1 MTRFICLLVLL
12 VALNPLATVAQHRP
26 SKNVNLTE
34 LESKLVIPQW
44 ASPPSANGRY
54 GNSNNQ
60 FVIDATCDTILL
72 TRQSQIDSF
81 KILYPGC
88 TSVQILEINGQ
99 EASPAITQLDS
110 LDEIVSVSQKLK
122 ISHTS
127 ITSLADLSSLVSLG
141 DTLELQY
148 NFLQTSIGLN
158 NLTSLG
164 DIIINRLP
172 ALISMSGL
180 SNNIDTIGG
189 VFIDSTS
196 LTSLT
201 GLESVVHMNGYLD
214 LRLSPIV
221 SLSSLANLISINGY
235 LRLERLT
242 SLTSI
247 GLANL
252 EYVYGFLFSGL
263 DNLTSLAGLSDNLTT
278 TNMGTI
284 WMINTGLTS
293 LTGLDSIT
301 GCTNFYFWINPG
313 LTTLQGF
320 NNVAGNVPGG
330 ISLWANDAL
339 TDISALSNITSISDG
354 DLDFHGNNQLS
365 NPIGLGNIIT
375 IGRRLRVFENPV
387 ITSLGFLNTNLDI
400 QDNGND
406 GVEIRDNSQL
416 ALCSFAPLC
425 NYLNNGGTG
434 DFQNNAAG
442 CSSISEI
449 LASCNTCTVSTLKTW
464 TGSISTDW
472 DDAGNW
478 MPTGVPAS
486 CDTVYIPTGLSDYPV
501 VNSNIMV
508 HGLIMESGAA
518 LDLDNYSLINNG
530 IINIFDANIS
540 STNSSNSIIFRNA
553 SGFSIENAT
562 ISATN
567 ITIEGYSG
575 QLYFIENILNGN
587 VTISDSI
594 SRTGPNTLYG
604 NTFNG
609 NLTITTN
616 SPDSNAETFISPS
629 GWGADEVTGHVTF
642 NINTPVLFRVGDG
655 NTLRIGGDLNLNTN
669 VAPQFIELND
679 ITFIGGSESY
689 IRQLGATPITIQ
701 NLFPEKF
708 FSHAYIIPEQNI
720 FISNDVS
727 FSNGIIKTT
736 STKLI
741 IFKDDAVGSQTQ
753 DGSYVWGPVKKIGN
767 DSFQFPTG
775 DSLHQA
781 VFSMSAPTL
790 TTDAFTAQYFHN
802 NPASAGYDTSLHVSS
817 LTRIS
822 GSEYWMLNR
831 DNGSSNVR
839 VTLHYDSTRSN
850 IATSLYSLRASRWNG
865 SQWLNAGVSSFT
877 GNLHEAFITSF
888 DTLSAFGPVTFGYIL
903 PPIIPAISVGNMDSS
918 ICRGS
923 TLKVRY
929 TVDTLMFSNNTF
941 TAQLSDSTGS
951 FASPLNIGFKNG
963 NNSDSINAFIPA
975 NTPGSNGYRIRVIGT
990 SPPDTSINTKPLAV
1004 KTIPLVSFTIL
1015 GPGTG
1020 CISTGIHTYYASQ
1033 KEPGVT
1039 YNWSLSGGGSF
1050 TSNQDTAYVTWTTPG
1065 TRTISLSTSN
1075 QCGNGPSANRNI
1087 TVSYPAPSAA
1097 PVITKVGRW
1106 LYATA
1111 PDTSQHATGYR
1122 WYRNDTLI
1130 SGATALS
1137 YYASLAGTYSV
1148 KYFNL
1153 CGEGPTSNSFS
1164 FVANSIPQTIN
1175 FPAIPNKTYGDS
1187 AFAIVA
1193 TSTSGLPVSFA
1204 LINGPGTLSG
1214 TTYTITTTGT
1224 ASIRATQQGDDVYDT
1239 AAIVFQNIIINKAA
1253 QTISFP
1259 AITDQVQGS
1268 SPLVLNATASSGL
1281 PVSYSLLS
1289 GPAVLAGNQLTLTG
1303 LGTVSITA
1311 NQNGDTNYLAA
1322 TSVNRTFCVRVAELT
1337 TISGPQFVCPG
1348 QSATYRINKV
1358 NGLTYSW
1365 RLSDGTTYPSNADT
1379 VNITWGGAGS
1389 YTLIVSATGPCGA
1402 ATANDSLFVNVI
1414 TAVTP
1419 EAVSNMLPADGA
1431 TDQTLPLNL
1440 SWLPGSNALT
1450 YDLYIWDSATAQ
1462 PSTPYATNMTNV
1474 SYIIPQGALQ
1484 YHKTYKWRIVSKN
1497 ACLQTDGAI
1506 QHFRL
1511 KKLPDLIVSNVQ
1523 APATA
1528 FSGQTISLN
1537 WRVTNAGP
1545 GNTLTSQAWTDA
1557 VFLSFDTIPAFNIP
1571 PNTNP
1576 GGWNAL
1582 EFPVRPLLIG
1592 TRNNITALDS
1602 GQHYDNSINFT
1613 LPLNYSQPLYVYV
1626 ITNYPAGSSLQQMTV
1641 LNDTARAPQPVNVTL
1656 SPTPDLRVDTVFTPA
1671 SVFSGSTINVT
1682 YKVKNYGVLTPTGS
1696 LWTDKLYISQS
1707 PIFNINNA
1715 TLLKLPKANGTYY
1728 PNATDATFSTN
1739 TQLLADSSYTKSV
1752 QVVIP
1757 NFISGQWF
1765 IYVHTNSTASLYEGA
1780 LANNNI
1786 NNKQLQVFL
1795 TPTPQLTI
1803 NSLTV
1808 PVTTAGTTQPVGV
1821 NWNILNTGFNDNL
1834 EKNKGHYYIPSSGS
1848 CNLPGGAGTGIQLS
1862 DSIGFGSSYWIDRVY
1877 LSTDPTGITG
1887 NAILVG
1893 EKIHTE
1899 LNSGINP
1906 DMAPTIK
1913 CVITGTDPS
1922 TENINTSNV
1931 IRPGTS
1937 HPAVLNFVIPADLPP
1952 DNYYVYVRANA
1963 IQTVFEYP
1971 GTPQIRRSTLP
1982 ITIQRPDAT
1991 VSVNIPSTANA
2002 GQSLTIN
2009 YNVLNNGPGSVF
2021 NTVRK
2026 DKIYISNSAVFDG
2039 TAQLISTQT
2048 FTENLPAGTP
2058 VPHSINYTIPPSA
2071 SGNKYFYVHTNFD
2084 STFRETSYSNNI
2096 SAPAV
2101 TNVLNPTPADLVVTT
2116 VPIADSIFTIYNSKI
2131 KYTVT
2136 NNGPGSTYG
2145 NWSDSIFISCS
2156 ATYNPATSYFVAKRE
2171 HNEIVTSGGNY
2182 TDSFNVSMPF
2192 SWQIN
2197 ACFPQT
2203 ANSTAYFFVKT
2214 NANGNV
2220 YEATNSNNNVTG
2232 SGAKVLVNPLVDH
2245 IVTSAS
2251 GPDTVTVAR
2260 PFNTSWTVKNSGYN
2274 PGIYYYQ
2281 FFQDAFYFSPDS
2293 IENNNDVLASQ
2304 FPIYTRLE
2312 RNQSYTE
2319 TQNAIPPNI
2328 PTGDYYVY
2336 VKTNHTNLI
2345 LAEKV
2350 INNNS
2355 NFIRGGN
2362 GAAKKIHVIQ
2372 PLLPE
2377 LTDTIISAPTT
2388 APAGQP
2394 ITVVHKITN
2403 TGAGPT
2409 YPGSWSNK
2417 LWLSG
2422 DFIPGNS
2429 GDVQLSAKNISAI
2442 LQPGQSMNDTM
2453 SFTLNINTVPGN
2465 YILIAQADAFNAVY
2479 ETNDTNNLAFSYV
2492 TVYTQQPVDLVVEN
2506 VIRPDTVMLGYSID
2520 TAKWI
2525 IANLSANTATG
2536 VSSDGIYLSSNTILD
2551 STAVL
2556 IGIKNKTINMSPLD
2570 RDTISM
2576 QPIVTSVIEGNYN
2589 VLVKTDLL
2597 NNINETDKNN
2607 NTGISA
2613 GSIYVKAK
2621 ELKLNITESNTMH
2634 TTARYYKLVI
2644 PDSLSGSTIL
2654 VTLKSNDSLTMKNE
2668 MYIGLGYVPS
2678 PSRFD
2683 YRFGTANY
2691 GNQQI
2696 VMTTVTDS
2704 VYYIAVRCTSPNPLV
2719 QNITLQ
2725 AVKLPFAILN
2735 VQSNSGGNIG
2745 NVTVKLSG
2753 SLFTNNMVARLNNG
2767 GTVIYSSI
2775 VYFVNSTT
2783 VFATFNLLGKP
2794 LGLYDVSL
2802 IKPDSAVATLPGG
2815 FTITTGNNGGI
2826 LTGGGNNTGQTG
2838 SGNQPGCD
2846 PGTPGGLNSLL
2857 VTEVIVPEKVFVGW
2871 PFVIQINYANP
2882 ANFDVPA
2889 QTRTLY
2895 NDKEVLMALTQA
2907 GLSNGTTSL
2916 YLELTEPGGPPGIIR
2931 AGATGTITV
2940 YGKTPPDMPGHTL
2953 INFTVK

>member
-1 MTRFICLLVLL
+1 MTRFIYLFLLL
-12 VALNPLATVAQHRP
+12 VAVNPLTVIAQRNP
-26 SKNVNLTE
+26 AQKVNISA
-34 LESKLVIPQW
+34 LENKIVIPQW
-44 ASPPSANGRY
+44 ASSTANNF
-54 GNSNNQ
+54 GNTPVQ
-60 FVIDATCDTILL
+60 HRIEATCDTILL

-88 TSVQILEINGQ
+88 TSVQLLEVNGQ
-99 EASPAITQLDS
+99 GASPAITQLDS
-110 LDEIVSVSQKLK
+110 LNEIVSISQNLK

-127 ITSLADLSSLVSLG
+127 ITSLAALSALVSLG

-158 NLTSLG
+158 NLISLG
-164 DIIINRLP
+164 DVIINKLP
-172 ALISMSGL
+172 ALNSIAGL
-180 SNNIDTIGG
+180 SNTIDTIGG
-189 VFIDSTS
+189 VLIDSTS
-196 LTSLT
+196 LTSLN
-201 GLESVVHMNGYLD
+201 GLGTVVHMNGYLD
-214 LRLSPIV
+214 LRHSPIV
-221 SLSSLANLISINGY
+221 SLSSLTNLRFINGY
-235 LRLERLT
+235 LRFEFLP

-247 GLANL
+247 GLTDL
-252 EYVYGFLFSGL
+252 ESVYGFLFSGL
-263 DNLTSLAGLSDNLTT
+263 DNLTSLTGLSDNLTT
-278 TNMGTI
+278 TNLGTI

-293 LTGLDSIT
+293 LAGLNNVT
-301 GCTNFYFWINPG
+301 GCSNFYFWLNPN
-313 LTTLQGF
+313 LTTLNGF
-320 NNVAGNVPGG
+320 NQVSGDVPGG

-339 TDISALSNITSISDG
+339 TDISALSNITSISNG

-365 NPIGLGNIIT
+365 NLAGLGNIVT
-375 IGRRLRVFENPV
+375 IGRRLRIYENPI
-387 ITSLGFLNTNLDI
+387 ITSLAFLNNSLDI
-400 QDNGND
+400 QDNNTEGIQIEN
-406 GVEIRDNSQL
+406 NPQL
-416 ALCSFAPLC
+416 SVCSFDPVC
-425 NYLNNGGTG
+425 NYLNNGGFG
-434 DFQNNAAG
+434 VVQNNAPGCTSIAEIQAG
-442 CSSISEI
+442 CGPG
-449 LASCNTCTVSTLKTW
+449 CTSGVLKTW
-464 TGSISTDW
+464 TGTNGTDW
-472 DDAGNW
+472 NDPDNW
-478 MPTGVPAS
+478 SPIGVPGN
-486 CDTVYIPTGLSDYPV
+486 CDKVYIPSGVPDNPEANGSLSTG
-501 VNSNIMV
+501 
-508 HGLIMESGAA
+508 GLIMESGS
-518 LDLDNYSLINNG
+518 SLEMNGYNLVCKDTVYIDDGDIYNANSIQFNKINDPY
-530 IINIFDANIS
+530 IFDASIQANSTITIDKYFGSLYFAYNTFSGNVVLIDSIDRSGLAEIS
-540 STNSSNSIIFRNA
+540 SNQFNNDLTIFGTSQVPGA
-553 SGFSIENAT
+553 
-562 ISATN
+562 
-567 ITIEGYSG
+567 
-575 QLYFIENILNGN
+575 
-587 VTISDSI
+587 
-594 SRTGPNTLYG
+594 
-604 NTFNG
+604 NTFVSSSG
-609 NLTITTN
+609 DDYISGSFGVAYTSIANL
-616 SPDSNAETFISPS
+616 SA
-629 GWGADEVTGHVTF
+629 GTG
-642 NINTPVLFRVGDG
+642 G
-655 NTLRIGGDLNLNTN
+655 TLHIGGDLNLNTN
-669 VAPQFIELND
+669 VNPSLINLNSVN
-679 ITFIGGSESY
+679 FNGGSNSH
-689 IRQLGATPITIQ
+689 IRQFGTVPVSFN
-701 NLFPEKF
+701 NLYTDKF
-708 FSHAYIIPEQNI
+708 SKAQLIIPEHDI
-720 FISNDVS
+720 FLRGTACLS
-727 FSNGIIKTT
+727 GGLIKTSPT
-736 STKLI
+736 ALLI
-741 IFKDDAVGSQTQ
+741 AEDNASINCHS
-753 DGSYVWGPVKKIGN
+753 SESWVWGPLKKIG
-767 DSFQFPTG
+767 DDQFTFAVG
-775 DSLHQA
+775 DSLKKA
-781 VFSMSAPTL
+781 LLTLATAPAQVN
-790 TTDAFTAQYFHN
+790 DAFTAQYFQV
-802 NPASAGYDTSLHVSS
+802 NPSAAGYDTSLHAAS
-817 LTRIS
+817 LTAVS
-822 GSEYWMLNR
+822 GKEYWILNR
-831 DNGSSNVR
+831 DNGTSNVK
-839 VTLHYDSTRSN
+839 VNLQYDSTRSQQ
-850 IATSLYSLRASRWNG
+850 ISSIYSLRTSSWNG
-865 SQWLNAGVSSFT
+865 SQWINNGAFTVS
-877 GNLHEAFITSF
+877 GNLHEAYVVSQ
-888 DTLSAFGPVTFGYIL
+888 DTLSSFGPITLGYVI
-903 PPIIPAISVGNMDSS
+903 PPRIPVITITSMDSVV
-918 ICRGS
+918 CRGS
-923 TLKVRY
+923 SFKVHY
-929 TVDTLMFSNNTF
+929 TVDTLMFPANTF
-941 TAQLSDSTGS
+941 TAQLSDSAGS
-951 FASPLNIGFKNG
+951 FNNSLNIGYLISTT
-963 NNSDSINAFIPA
+963 NSDSIVAFIPA
-975 NTPGSNGYRIRVIGT
+975 NTVLSSAYRVRVTGT
-990 SPPDTSINTKPLAV
+990 APPDTSINTKPLHI
-1004 KTIPLVSFTIL
+1004 KTIPSVNFTIE
-1015 GPGTG
+1015 GPATG
-1020 CISTGIHTYYASQ
+1020 CINTGIHKYYPSQ
-1033 KEPGVT
+1033 REAGVN
-1039 YNWSLSGGGSF
+1039 YNWSLSGGGTF
-1050 TSNQDTAYVTWTTPG
+1050 TTNEDTAYVTWTTPG
-1065 TRTISLSTSN
+1065 VRTITLSTSN

-1097 PVITKVGRW
+1097 AIVTKVGRW

-1111 PDTSQHATGYR
+1111 PDTGQHATGHQ

-1130 SGATALS
+1130 SGATASS
-1137 YYASLAGTYSV
+1137 YYASLAGTYNV
-1148 KYFNL
+1148 RYYNL
-1153 CGEGPTSNSFS
+1153 CGEGPASNSFS
-1164 FVANSIPQTIN
+1164 FAANSIPQTIN

-1193 TSTSGLPVSFA
+1193 TSISGLPVSLA

-1214 TTYTITTTGT
+1214 NTYTITTTGT
-1224 ASIRATQQGDDVYDT
+1224 ATIRATQQGDDVYDT
-1239 AAIVFQNIIINKAA
+1239 AAIVIQNIIIDKAA

-1259 AITDQVQGS
+1259 VITDQVLGS
-1268 SPLVLNATASSGL
+1268 APLVLNATASSGL
-1281 PVSYSLLS
+1281 PVGFSLLS
-1289 GPAVLAGNQLTLTG
+1289 GPAALAGNQLTFTG

-1322 TSVNRTFCVRVAELT
+1322 TSVNRTFCVRVAELA
-1337 TISGPQFVCPG
+1337 TIAGPQFVCPG

-1365 RLSDGTTYPSNADT
+1365 RLSDGTTYPSIADT

-1402 ATANDSLFVNVI
+1402 STANDSLLINVV

-1419 EAVSNMLPADGA
+1419 GAVANMLPADGA

-1450 YDLYIWDSATAQ
+1450 YDLYIWDSATTQ
-1462 PSTPYATNMTNV
+1462 PTTPYAANMTNV
-1474 SYIIPQGALQ
+1474 SYIIPQGALL
-1484 YHKTYKWRIVSKN
+1484 YHKTYKWKVVSKN
-1497 ACLQTDGAI
+1497 ACLQTDGPI

-1523 APATA
+1523 APAAA
-1528 FSGQTISLN
+1528 FSGQTITIN
-1537 WRVTNAGP
+1537 WRVTNNGP
-1545 GNTLTSQAWTDA
+1545 GNTATNQGWTDA
-1557 VFLSFDTIPAFNIP
+1557 VFLSFDTIPNFNIT
-1571 PNTNP
+1571 PNTSP
-1576 GGWNAL
+1576 AAWNQL
-1582 EFPVRPLLIG
+1582 EFPVRPLLIA
-1592 TRNNITALDS
+1592 TRNNVSSLDS
-1602 GQHYDNSINFT
+1602 GQHYDNSVNFT
-1613 LPLNYSQPLYVYV
+1613 LPINYSQPLYAYV
-1626 ITNYPAGSSLQQMTV
+1626 ITNFPANSSLVQMTV
-1641 LNDTARAPQPVNVTL
+1641 ANDTARAANAINVTL

-1696 LWTDKLYISQS
+1696 QWTDKIYISQS

-1715 TLLKLPKANGTYY
+1715 ILLKLPRANGTYY
-1728 PNATDATFSTN
+1728 PNASDVAILNN

-1803 NSLTV
+1803 NSLAV

-1834 EKNKGHYYIPSSGS
+1834 EKNKGHYYIASGS
-1848 CNLPGGAGTGIQLS
+1848 CSLPGTAGTGIRLS

-1877 LSTDPTGITG
+1877 LSTDPSGING
-1887 NAILVG
+1887 NAVLVG
-1893 EKIHTE
+1893 EKVHGI
-1899 LNSGINP
+1899 LNSGIGA
-1906 DMAPTIK
+1906 DFAPSIK
-1913 CVITGTDPS
+1913 CVTTGTDPS

-1931 IRPGTS
+1931 VRPGTN
-1937 HPAVLNFVIPADLPP
+1937 HPVVLNFVIPADLQPG
-1952 DNYYVYVRANA
+1952 NYYVYVRANA
-1963 IQTVFEYP
+1963 LQTVFEYP

-1991 VSVNIPSTANA
+1991 VSVTIPSTANA

-2021 NTVRK
+2021 NAIRK

-2039 TAQLISTQT
+2039 SAQLISTQT

-2058 VPHSINYTIPPSA
+2058 VPHSISYTIPPSA
-2071 SGNKYFYVHTNFD
+2071 SGNRYFYVHTNFD

-2145 NWSDSIFISCS
+2145 NWSDSIFISCN

-2171 HNEIVTSGGNY
+2171 HNEIVTSGGSY
-2182 TDSFNVSMPF
+2182 TDSFNVSMSL
-2192 SWQIN
+2192 SWHIN
-2197 ACFPQT
+2197 PCFPQT
-2203 ANSTAYFFVKT
+2203 AYSTAYFFVKT

-2220 YEATNSNNNVTG
+2220 HEAANSNNNVTG

-2245 IVTSAS
+2245 IVTTGSC
-2251 GPDTVTVAR
+2251 PDTVTVAR
-2260 PFNTSWTVKNSGYN
+2260 PYNTSWTVKNTGYN
-2274 PGIYYYQ
+2274 TGPSYYQ
-2281 FFQDAFYFSPDS
+2281 FWYDAVFFSPDS

-2304 FPIYTRLE
+2304 FFVSTKLE

-2328 PTGDYYVY
+2328 PAGDYYVY
-2336 VKTNHTNLI
+2336 VKTNWLNYI
-2345 LAEKV
+2345 LGEKV
-2350 INNNS
+2350 ITNNS
-2355 NFIRGGN
+2355 NFIRN
-2362 GAAKKIHVIQ
+2362 ASGAAKKIHVVQ
-2372 PLLPE
+2372 PPLPE
-2377 LTDTIISAPTT
+2377 LTDTIITAPLT

-2394 ITVVHKITN
+2394 MTVVHKITN

-2429 GDVQLSAKNISAI
+2429 GDVQLSAKNIATV

-2465 YILIAQADAFNAVY
+2465 YILIAQADAFNTVY
-2479 ETNDTNNLAFSYV
+2479 EVNDTNNLAFSYV
-2492 TVYTQQPVDLVVEN
+2492 TVYTQQPVDLIVEN
-2506 VIRPDTVMLGYSID
+2506 VMKPDTVMLGYSID
-2520 TAKWI
+2520 TAKWV

-2536 VSSDGIYLSSNTILD
+2536 ISSDGIYLSDNTILD

-2556 IGIKNKTINMSPLD
+2556 IGIKNKTINMPPLD

-2589 VLVKTDLL
+2589 VLIKTDLL

-2621 ELKLNITESNTMH
+2621 ELKLNITENNTLH
-2634 TTARYYKLVI
+2634 TLTRYYKLVI
-2644 PDSLSGSTIL
+2644 PDSLNGSTIL
-2654 VTLKSNDSLTMKNE
+2654 VTLKTNDSLTMRNE

-2678 PSRFD
+2678 PSHFD

-2704 VYYIAVRCTSPNPLV
+2704 VYYIAVRCISPNPLV
-2719 QNITLQ
+2719 QNITLN

-2775 VYFVNSTT
+2775 VYFINSTT

-2838 SGNQPGCD
+2838 SGTQPGCD

-2940 YGKTPPDMPGHTL
+2940 YGKTPPDMPGHTY
-2953 INFTVK
+2953 INFTIK

>member
-1 MTRFICLLVLL
+1 MTRFIYLFLLLAAANPFTAIAQRNPAQKVNTS
-12 VALNPLATVAQHRP
+12 ALEN
-26 SKNVNLTE
+26 KI
-34 LESKLVIPQW
+34 VIPQW
-44 ASPPSANGRY
+44 ATSSTTTNGIPSGQY
-54 GNSNNQ
+54 Y
-60 FVIDATCDTILL
+60 IEATCDTIQL

-88 TSVQILEINGQ
+88 TSVQLLEVNGQ
-99 EASPAITQLDS
+99 GASPAITQLDS
-110 LDEIVSVSQKLK
+110 LNGIQSISQKLK

-127 ITSLADLSSLVSLG
+127 ITSLSALSALVSLG

-158 NLTSLG
+158 NLNSLG
-164 DIIINRLP
+164 DVIINKLP
-172 ALISMSGL
+172 ALNSIAGL
-180 SNNIDTIGG
+180 SSNIDSIGG

-196 LTSLT
+196 LTSLN
-201 GLESVVHMNGYLD
+201 GLGTVVHMDGYLD
-214 LRLSPIV
+214 IRYSPIV
-221 SLSSLANLISINGY
+221 NLGSLTNLSSINGY
-235 LRLERLT
+235 LRLENLP

-247 GLANL
+247 GLSNL
-252 EYVYGFLFSGL
+252 EYVFGFLFSGL
-263 DNLTSLAGLSDNLTT
+263 NNLTSLSGLSNNLTT
-278 TNMGTI
+278 TNLGTI
-284 WMINTGLTS
+284 WMINTGLTNLS
-293 LTGLDSIT
+293 GLDSVT

-313 LTTLQGF
+313 LTSLQGF
-320 NNVAGNVPGG
+320 QHVTGNVPSG

-339 TDISALSNITSISDG
+339 TDITALSNITSISNG
-354 DLDFHGNNQLS
+354 ELDFHGNNLLS
-365 NPIGLGNIIT
+365 NLTGLGNIT
-375 IGRRLRVFENPV
+375 VIGERLRIFENPV
-387 ITSLGFLNTNLDI
+387 ITSLNFLNPALDI
-400 QDNGND
+400 QDNNSD

-416 ALCSFAPLC
+416 SLCSFAPLC

-434 DFQNNAAG
+434 DIHDNAPG
-442 CSSISEI
+442 CNSIAEI
-449 LASCNTCTVSTLKTW
+449 LASCSACTGGILKTW
-464 TGSISTDW
+464 TGAVGTDW
-472 DDAGNW
+472 DIAGNW
-478 MPTGVPAS
+478 NPAGSPGS
-486 CDTVYIPTGLSDYPV
+486 CDTARIPTGLFNYPI
-501 VNSNIMV
+501 VNSNIIIG
-508 HGLIMESGAA
+508 GLIMEFGAS
-518 LDLDNYSLINNG
+518 LDLGNYSLLNNG
-530 IINIFDANIS
+530 TLNIFDATIN
-540 STNSSNSIIFRNA
+540 STNNSNSIIFRNA
-553 SGFSIENAT
+553 TNPYIENAT
-562 ISATN
+562 LSAVN
-567 ITIEGYSG
+567 ITIGGFKG
-575 QLYFIENILNGN
+575 QLDLFENTLNGN
-587 VTISDSI
+587 VAISDSI
-594 SRTGPNTLYG
+594 SRVGPNTIYG

-609 NLTITTN
+609 NLIITTN
-616 SPDSNAETFISPS
+616 SPEANAETIISSS
-629 GWGADEVTGHVTF
+629 GPDEVSGDVTF
-642 NINTPVLFRVGDG
+642 NINAPVLFRVGDG
-655 NTLRIGGDLNLNTN
+655 NSIRIGKDFILNTN
-669 VAPQFIELND
+669 VDPSFIELNE
-679 ITFIGGSESY
+679 ITFIGGLESH
-689 IRQLGATPITIQ
+689 IRQLGATPVTIQ
-701 NLFPEKF
+701 NLYPEKF
-708 FSHAYIIPEQNI
+708 SHQSYIIPEQNI
-720 FISNDVS
+720 YIGNNVQFFGGV
-727 FSNGIIKTT
+727 IKTT
-736 STKLI
+736 PTKLI
-741 IFKDDAVGSQTQ
+741 IFKDNTSINQT
-753 DGSYVWGPVKKIGN
+753 SSESWVWGPLKKIGN
-767 DSFQFPTG
+767 EQFSFPVG
-775 DSLHQA
+775 DSVRQA
-781 VFSMSAPTL
+781 KL
-790 TTDAFTAQYFHN
+790 TILSPPLVTDAYTAQYFHS
-802 NPASAGYDTSLHVSS
+802 NPTNAGYDTTQHVSS

-822 GSEYWMLNR
+822 GAEYWALNR
-831 DNGSSNVR
+831 DAGSSNVF
-839 VTLHYDSTRSN
+839 VSLTYDSTRSN
-850 IATSLYSLRASRWNG
+850 QTGSIYSLRVSQWSG
-865 SQWLNAGVSSFT
+865 SQWQNKGSIFLS
-877 GNLHEAFITSF
+877 GNLAFATLTSAGPITDYSQPL
-888 DTLSAFGPVTFGYIL
+888 TLGYIE
-903 PPIIPAISVGNMDSS
+903 PPIIPVITLGNMDSM
-918 ICRGS
+918 ICRGNS
-923 TLKVRY
+923 FKVRF
-929 TVDTLMFSNNTF
+929 TVDTLMFAGNNF
-941 TAQLSDSTGS
+941 IAQLSDSTGS
-951 FASPLNIGFKNG
+951 FSSPTNIGTLVG
-963 NNSDSINAFIPA
+963 VTHSDSITAFIPA
-975 NTPGSNGYRIRVIGT
+975 NTPASNGYRVRVIGT
-990 SPPDTSINTKPLAV
+990 SPPDTSINIKPLMV
-1004 KTIPLVSFTIL
+1004 KSIPLVSFTIV
-1015 GPGTG
+1015 GPSTG
-1020 CISTGIHTYYASQ
+1020 CISTGIHTYYSSQ
-1033 KEPGVT
+1033 KEAGVT
-1039 YNWSLSGGGSF
+1039 YNWLLSGGGTF
-1050 TSNQDTAYVTWTTPG
+1050 TTNQDTAFVTWTTPG
-1065 TRTISLSTSN
+1065 TRTITLSTSN
-1075 QCGNGPSANRNI
+1075 QCGNGPSSNRNI
-1087 TVSYPAPSAA
+1087 IVSYPAPSAA
-1097 PVITKVGRW
+1097 SVITKVGRW

-1111 PDTSQHATGYR
+1111 PDTGQHALGFL
-1122 WYRNDTLI
+1122 WFRNDTLI
-1130 SGATALS
+1130 NGAVAAS
-1137 YYASLAGTYSV
+1137 YYASLGGTYYV
-1148 KYFNL
+1148 KYYNL
-1153 CGEGPTSNSFS
+1153 CGNGPASNSFV
-1164 FVANSIPQTIN
+1164 FAANSIPQTIN
-1175 FPAIPNKTYGDS
+1175 FPAIPNKIYGDS
-1187 AFAIVA
+1187 SFALIA
-1193 TSTSGLPVSFA
+1193 TTTSGLPVSFS
-1204 LINGPGTLSG
+1204 LISGPGTLAGNIYS
-1214 TTYTITTTGT
+1214 ITTTGT

-1239 AAIVFQNIIINKAA
+1239 AAIIFQNIVINKAA
-1253 QTISFP
+1253 QIVSFP
-1259 AITDQVQGS
+1259 VIADQVLGS
-1268 SPLVLNATASSGL
+1268 APLVLNATASSGL

-1289 GPAVLAGNQLTLTG
+1289 GPATLAGNQLTFTG
-1303 LGTVSITA
+1303 LGTVSVTA

-1337 TISGPQFVCPG
+1337 AISGPQFVCPG

-1365 RLSDGTTYPSNADT
+1365 RLSDGTTYPSTADT
-1379 VNITWGGAGS
+1379 VNITWGGAGA

-1402 ATANDSLFVNVI
+1402 ATANDSLLVNVI

-1419 EAVSNMLPADGA
+1419 GAVANMLPADGA

-1450 YDLYIWDSATAQ
+1450 YDLYIWDSAAAQ
-1462 PSTPYATNMTNV
+1462 PSTPYAANIANV
-1474 SYIIPQGALQ
+1474 SYILPQGALQ
-1484 YHKTYKWRIVSKN
+1484 YHKAYKWRIVSKN
-1497 ACLQTDGAI
+1497 ACLETTGPVQY
-1506 QHFRL
+1506 FRL
-1511 KKLPDLIVSNVQ
+1511 KKLPDLVVSHVQ
-1523 APATA
+1523 APAAA
-1528 FSGQTISLN
+1528 FSGQTITLN

-1545 GNTLTSQAWTDA
+1545 GNTITNQAWTDA

-1592 TRNNITALDS
+1592 TRSNIAALDS

-1626 ITNYPAGSSLQQMTV
+1626 IANYPANSSVQQMTV
-1641 LNDTARAPQPVNVTL
+1641 LNDTAKAPQPVNVTL

-1671 SVFSGSTINVT
+1671 AVFSGSTINVT
-1682 YKVKNYGVLTPTGS
+1682 YKVKNYGVFTPTGS
-1696 LWTDKLYISQS
+1696 TWSDKLYISQS

-1715 TLLKLPKANGTYY
+1715 ILLKLPKANGAYY
-1728 PNATDATFSTN
+1728 PDALDATFSTN

-1786 NNKQLQVFL
+1786 NNKLLQVFL

-1834 EKNKGHYYIPSSGS
+1834 EKNKGHYYIPSATCS
-1848 CNLPGGAGTGIQLS
+1848 LPWGAGTGIQLS

-1877 LSTDPTGITG
+1877 LSTDPTGING

-1893 EKIHTE
+1893 EKVHGQ
-1899 LNSGINP
+1899 LNSGVSA
-1906 DMAPTIK
+1906 DFAPATK

-1931 IRPGTS
+1931 VRPGTN
-1937 HPAVLNFVIPADLPP
+1937 HPAVLNFVISADLQPG
-1952 DNYYVYVRANA
+1952 NYYVYVRANA

-2021 NTVRK
+2021 NAVRK

-2039 TAQLISTQT
+2039 SAQLISTQT
-2048 FTENLPAGTP
+2048 FTENLPAGTD
-2058 VPHSINYTIPPSA
+2058 VPHSISYIIPPSA
-2071 SGNKYFYVHTNFD
+2071 SGNRYFYVHTNFD
-2084 STFRETSYSNNI
+2084 STFREINYSNNI
-2096 SAPAV
+2096 SAAAV
-2101 TNVLNPTPADLVVTT
+2101 TNVLNPTPADLVVTA
-2116 VPIADSIFTIYNSKI
+2116 VPLADSLFTIYNSKI

-2145 NWSDSIFISCS
+2145 NWTDSIFISCS

-2171 HNEIVTSGGNY
+2171 HTEIVSSSASY
-2182 TDSFNVSMPF
+2182 TDSFNVSMSP

-2203 ANSTAYFFVKT
+2203 AYSTAYFYVKT

-2245 IVTSAS
+2245 IVTAAS
-2251 GPDTVTVAR
+2251 GSDTATVAR
-2260 PFNTSWTVKNSGYN
+2260 PYTVSWTVKNTGYN
-2274 PGIYYYQ
+2274 PGLTYYHSWY
-2281 FFQDAFYFSPDS
+2281 DAVYFSPDS
-2293 IENNNDVLASQ
+2293 IVNGNDVLANQ
-2304 FPIYTRLE
+2304 YGMNTRLE

-2319 TQNAIPPNI
+2319 IQTGIPPNI

-2336 VKTNHTNLI
+2336 AKTNTTNSI
-2345 LAEKV
+2345 PAEMV

-2355 NFIRGGN
+2355 NFIRN
-2362 GAAKKIHVIQ
+2362 VSGAAKKIHVIQ

-2377 LTDTIISAPTT
+2377 LTDTIITAPTT

-2394 ITVVHKITN
+2394 MTVVHKITN

-2429 GDVQLSAKNISAI
+2429 GDVQLSAKNISTI
-2442 LQPGQSMNDTM
+2442 LQAGQSMNDTM

-2479 ETNDTNNLAFSYV
+2479 EVNDTNNLAFSYI
-2492 TVYTQQPVDLVVEN
+2492 TVYTQQPVDLIVEN
-2506 VIRPDTVMLGYSID
+2506 VMKPDTVILGYSID
-2520 TAKWI
+2520 TAKWVV
-2525 IANLSANTATG
+2525 ANLSANTATG
-2536 VSSDGIYLSSNTILD
+2536 VSSDGIYLSNNTILD

-2556 IGIKNKTINMSPLD
+2556 IGIKNKTINMPPLD

-2597 NNINETDKNN
+2597 NNINETEKNN
-2607 NTGISA
+2607 NTGTSA
-2613 GSIYVKAK
+2613 GNIYVKAK
-2621 ELKLNITESNTMH
+2621 ELKLNITENNTMH

-2753 SLFTNNMVARLNNG
+2753 SLFTNNMVAKLTNG
-2767 GTVIYSSI
+2767 GTTIYSSI
-2775 VYFVNSTT
+2775 VYYVNSTT
-2783 VFATFNLLGKP
+2783 VFATFNLLSKP
-2794 LGLYDVSL
+2794 LGLYNVSL
-2802 IKPDSAVATLPGG
+2802 IKPDSAVAILPGS

-2871 PFVIQINYANP
+2871 PFVIQINYTNP

-2940 YGKTPPDMPGHTL
+2940 YGKTPSDMPGHTY

>member
-1 MTRFICLLVLL
+1 MTRFIYLFLLL
-12 VALNPLATVAQHRP
+12 VAVNPLTVIAQRNP
-26 SKNVNLTE
+26 AQKVNISA
-34 LESKLVIPQW
+34 LENKIVIPQW
-44 ASPPSANGRY
+44 ASSSANSF
-54 GNSNNQ
+54 GNPSGQ
-60 FVIDATCDTILL
+60 YLIEATCDTILL

-88 TSVQILEINGQ
+88 TSVQLLEVNGQ
-99 EASPAITQLDS
+99 GASPAITQLDS
-110 LDEIVSVSQKLK
+110 LNEIISVSQKLK

-127 ITSLADLSSLVSLG
+127 ITSLAALSALVSLG

-148 NFLQTSIGLN
+148 NFQQTSIGLN
-158 NLTSLG
+158 NLISLG
-164 DIIINRLP
+164 DLIINKLP
-172 ALISMSGL
+172 ALNSIAGL
-180 SNNIDTIGG
+180 SNTIDTIGG
-189 VFIDSTS
+189 VLIDSTS
-196 LTSLT
+196 LTNLN
-201 GLESVVHMNGYLD
+201 GLGSVVHMNGYLD
-214 LRLSPIV
+214 LRHSPIV
-221 SLSSLANLISINGY
+221 SLSSLTNLRSINGY
-235 LRLERLT
+235 LRFEFLP

-247 GLANL
+247 GLTNL
-252 EYVYGFLFSGL
+252 ESVYGFLFSGL
-263 DNLTSLAGLSDNLTT
+263 DNLTSLSGLSDNLTT
-278 TNMGTI
+278 TNLGTI

-293 LTGLDSIT
+293 LTGLDSVT
-301 GCTNFYFWINPG
+301 SCTNFYFWINPG

-320 NNVAGNVPGG
+320 HNVAGNVPGG

-339 TDISALSNITSISDG
+339 TDISALSSITSISDG

-365 NPIGLGNIIT
+365 NPTGLGNIIT

-387 ITSLGFLNTNLDI
+387 ITSLGFLNSNLDI

-406 GVEIRDNSQL
+406 GVEIRDNPQL
-416 ALCSFAPLC
+416 SLCSFEPLC
-425 NYLNNGGTG
+425 NYLNNGGFGTI
-434 DFQNNAAG
+434 QNNAPGCNSITEIQAA
-442 CSSISEI
+442 CSSG
-449 LASCNTCTVSTLKTW
+449 CTTGILKTW
-464 TGSISTDW
+464 TGTNGTDW
-472 DDAGNW
+472 NDPDNW
-478 MPTGVPAS
+478 SPLGVPGN
-486 CDTVYIPTGLSDYPV
+486 CDKVYIPNGVLDNPVANTNLS
-501 VNSNIMV
+501 IG
-508 HGLIMESGAA
+508 GLIIESGSS
-518 LDLDNYSLINNG
+518 LDMTGFNLVCKDTLYIDDGDIFNANSIQFNKINDPY
-530 IINIFDANIS
+530 IFDA
-540 STNSSNSIIFRNA
+540 SIQANT
-553 SGFSIENAT
+553 T
-562 ISATN
+562 IILDKYFGS
-567 ITIEGYSG
+567 
-575 QLYFIENILNGN
+575 LYFA
-587 VTISDSI
+587 
-594 SRTGPNTLYG
+594 Y

-609 NLTITTN
+609 NVILIDSIGRAGLAEISSNQFNNDLTIFGASQVPGAHTIL
-616 SPDSNAETFISPS
+616 SGSGDDYIS
-629 GWGADEVTGHVTF
+629 GAFGIAYTSVATLHVGTG
-642 NINTPVLFRVGDG
+642 G
-655 NTLRIGGDLNLNTN
+655 TLHIGGDLNLNTDVNPSLINLNTINFNGGNNSHIRQFGTVPVSFYNLYTDKFSKSQLIIPQQPIYLRN
-669 VAPQFIELND
+669 VACLS
-679 ITFIGGSESY
+679 GGLIKTSPATLLIAEDNASINCHSSESW
-689 IRQLGATPITIQ
+689 
-701 NLFPEKF
+701 
-708 FSHAYIIPEQNI
+708 
-720 FISNDVS
+720 
-727 FSNGIIKTT
+727 
-736 STKLI
+736 
-741 IFKDDAVGSQTQ
+741 
-753 DGSYVWGPVKKIGN
+753 VWGPIKKIGN
-767 DSFQFPTG
+767 DQFTFVVG
-775 DSLHQA
+775 DSLKKA
-781 VFSMSAPTL
+781 LLTMATAPAQV
-790 TTDAFTAQYFHN
+790 TDAFTAQYFRT
-802 NPASAGYDTSLHVSS
+802 NPSTAGYDTSLHVSS
-817 LTRIS
+817 LTTVS
-822 GSEYWMLNR
+822 GKEYWMFTR
-831 DNGSSNVR
+831 DNGNSNVR
-839 VTLHYDSTRSN
+839 INLQYDSTRSQQ
-850 IATSLYSLRASRWNG
+850 ISSIYSLRASQWNG
-865 SQWLNAGVSSFT
+865 SQWINNGALSVT
-877 GNLHEAFITSF
+877 GNLHEAYVTSQ
-888 DTLSAFGPVTFGYIL
+888 DVLSSFGPVTLGYVL
-903 PPIIPAISVGNMDSS
+903 PPRIPVITITNMDSVA
-918 ICRGS
+918 CRGS
-923 TLKVRY
+923 SFKVHF
-929 TVDTLMFSNNTF
+929 TVDTLMFPTNTF
-941 TAQLSDSTGS
+941 TAQLSDSAGS
-951 FASPLNIGFKNG
+951 FTNPLNVGQLG
-963 NNSDSINAFIPA
+963 STTNSDSITVTIPG
-975 NTPGSNGYRIRVIGT
+975 NTTLSSGYRIRVTGT
-990 SPPDTSINTKPLAV
+990 APPDTSINTKPLHI
-1004 KTIPLVSFTIL
+1004 KTLPSVNFTIE
-1015 GPGTG
+1015 GPATG
-1020 CISTGIHTYYASQ
+1020 CINTGIHKYYPSQ
-1033 KEPGVT
+1033 RENGVT
-1039 YNWSLSGGGSF
+1039 YNWTLSGGGTF

-1065 TRTISLSTSN
+1065 VRTITLSTSN

-1087 TVSYPAPSAA
+1087 TVSYPAPTAA
-1097 PVITKVGRW
+1097 AIITKVGRW

-1111 PDTSQHATGYR
+1111 PDTGQHATGHQ

-1153 CGEGPTSNSFS
+1153 CGEGPASNSFS
-1164 FVANSIPQTIN
+1164 FAANSIPQTIN

-1187 AFAIVA
+1187 AFTIVA
-1193 TSTSGLPVSFA
+1193 TSTSGLPVSLA

-1224 ASIRATQQGDDVYDT
+1224 AAIRATQQGDDVYDT
-1239 AAIVFQNIIINKAA
+1239 AAIVIQNIIINKAA

-1259 AITDQVQGS
+1259 VITDQVLGS
-1268 SPLVLNATASSGL
+1268 AQLVLNATASSGL
-1281 PVSYSLLS
+1281 PVSFSLLS
-1289 GPAVLAGNQLTLTG
+1289 GPAALAGNQLTFTG

-1337 TISGPQFVCPG
+1337 TISGSQFVCPG
-1348 QSATYRINKV
+1348 QSATYWINKV

-1365 RLSDGTTYPSNADT
+1365 RLSDGTTYPSTADT
-1379 VNITWGGAGS
+1379 VTITWGGAGS
-1389 YTLIVSATGPCGA
+1389 YILIVSATGPCGA
-1402 ATANDSLFVNVI
+1402 ATANDSLLVNVI

-1419 EAVSNMLPADGA
+1419 GAVSNMLPADGA

-1450 YDLYIWDSATAQ
+1450 YDLYIWDSASAQ
-1462 PSTPYATNMTNV
+1462 PSTPYAANIANV
-1474 SYIIPQGALQ
+1474 SYILPQGALQ
-1484 YHKTYKWRIVSKN
+1484 YHKAYKWRIVSKN
-1497 ACLQTDGAI
+1497 ACLETTGPVQY
-1506 QHFRL
+1506 FRL
-1511 KKLPDLIVSNVQ
+1511 KKLPDLVVSHVQ
-1523 APATA
+1523 APAAA

-1545 GNTLTSQAWTDA
+1545 GNTITNQGWTDA

-1626 ITNYPAGSSLQQMTV
+1626 ITNYPANSSVQQMTV
-1641 LNDTARAPQPVNVTL
+1641 LNDTAKAPQPVNVTL

-1682 YKVKNYGVLTPTGS
+1682 YKVKNYGVLTSTGS
-1696 LWTDKLYISQS
+1696 QWTDKIYISQS

-1715 TLLKLPKANGTYY
+1715 ILLKLPRANGTYY
-1728 PNATDATFSTN
+1728 PNTSDVAILNN
-1739 TQLLADSSYTKSV
+1739 TQLLADSAYTKSV

-1780 LANNNI
+1780 LTNNNI
-1786 NNKQLQVFL
+1786 NNKLLQVFL

-1803 NSLTV
+1803 NSLAV
-1808 PVTTAGTTQPVGV
+1808 PLTTAGTTQPVGV

-1834 EKNKGHYYIPSSGS
+1834 EKNKGHYYIPSGS
-1848 CNLPGGAGTGIQLS
+1848 CSLPGTAGTGIRLN
-1862 DSIGFGSSYWIDRVY
+1862 DSIGFGSSFWIDRVY
-1877 LSTDPTGITG
+1877 LSTDPAGITG

-1906 DMAPTIK
+1906 DMAPAIK
-1913 CVITGTDPS
+1913 CITTGTDPS
-1922 TENINTSNV
+1922 AENINTSNV
-1931 IRPGTS
+1931 VRPGS
-1937 HPAVLNFVIPADLPP
+1937 NHPAVLNFVIPADLQPG
-1952 DNYYVYVRANA
+1952 NYYVYVRANA
-1963 IQTVFEYP
+1963 MQTVFEYP
-1971 GTPQIRRSTLP
+1971 GIPQIRRSTLP
-1982 ITIQRPDAT
+1982 ITVQRPDAT
-1991 VSVNIPSTANA
+1991 VSVTIPSTANA

-2021 NTVRK
+2021 NAVRK

-2039 TAQLISTQT
+2039 SAQLISTQT
-2048 FTENLPAGTP
+2048 FTENLPAGTA

-2071 SGNKYFYVHTNFD
+2071 SGNRYFYVHTNFD

-2096 SAPAV
+2096 SAAAV
-2101 TNVLNPTPADLVVTT
+2101 TNVQNPTPADLIVTT
-2116 VPIADSIFTIYNSKI
+2116 VPLADSLFTIYNSKI

-2145 NWSDSIFISCS
+2145 NWADSIFISCS

-2171 HNEIVTSGGNY
+2171 HNEIITSGASY
-2182 TDSFNVSMPF
+2182 TDSFNVSMSL

-2203 ANSTAYFFVKT
+2203 AYSTAYFFVKT

-2245 IVTSAS
+2245 IVTAAS
-2251 GPDTVTVAR
+2251 GPDTATVAR
-2260 PFNTSWTVKNSGYN
+2260 PYTVSWTVKNTGYN
-2274 PGIYYYQ
+2274 PGLAYYPSWY
-2281 FFQDAFYFSPDS
+2281 DAVYFSPDS
-2293 IENNNDVLASQ
+2293 IVNGNDVWASQ
-2304 FPIYTRLE
+2304 FALNTRLE

-2319 TQNAIPPNI
+2319 TKAAIPPNI
-2328 PTGDYYVY
+2328 PTGDYYLY
-2336 VKTNHTNLI
+2336 AKTNTTNSI
-2345 LAEKV
+2345 PGEMV

-2355 NFIRGGN
+2355 NFIRN
-2362 GAAKKIHVIQ
+2362 ATGAAKKIHVIQ

-2377 LTDTIISAPTT
+2377 LTDTIITAPAT

-2394 ITVVHKITN
+2394 MTVVHKITN

-2429 GDVQLSAKNISAI
+2429 GDVQLSAKNISTV
-2442 LQPGQSMNDTM
+2442 LQAGQSMNDTM

-2479 ETNDTNNLAFSYV
+2479 EVNDTNNLAFSYV
-2492 TVYTQQPVDLVVEN
+2492 TVYTQQPVDLIVEN
-2506 VIRPDTVMLGYSID
+2506 VMKPDTVMLGYSID
-2520 TAKWI
+2520 TAKWV

-2536 VSSDGIYLSSNTILD
+2536 ISSDGIYLSNNTILD

-2556 IGIKNKTINMSPLD
+2556 IGIKNKAINMPPLD

-2589 VLVKTDLL
+2589 VLIKTDLL

-2613 GSIYVKAK
+2613 GAIYVKAK
-2621 ELKLNITESNTMH
+2621 ELKLNITENNTMH
-2634 TTARYYKLVI
+2634 STARYYKLVI

-2753 SLFTNNMVARLNNG
+2753 SLFTNNMVAKLTNG
-2767 GTVIYSSI
+2767 GTTIYSSI
-2775 VYFVNSTT
+2775 VYYVNSTT
-2783 VFATFNLLGKP
+2783 VFATFNLQSKP

-2802 IKPDSAVATLPGG
+2802 IKPDSAVAILPGG

-2931 AGATGTITV
+2931 AGASGTITV
-2940 YGKTPPDMPGHTL
+2940 YGKTPPDMPGHTY

>member
-12 VALNPLATVAQHRP
+12 VALNPLTTVAQHRP
-26 SKNVNLTE
+26 SKNVTLTE

-110 LDEIVSVSQKLK
+110 LSEIVSVSQKLK

-148 NFLQTSIGLN
+148 NFLQTNIGLN

-172 ALISMSGL
+172 SLISMSGL

-221 SLSSLANLISINGY
+221 GLSSLANLTSINGY
-235 LRLERLT
+235 LRLERLA

-247 GLANL
+247 GLTNL

-278 TNMGTI
+278 TNLGTI

-293 LTGLDSIT
+293 LAGLNNVT
-301 GCTNFYFWINPG
+301 GCSNFYFWLNPN
-313 LTTLQGF
+313 LTTLNGF
-320 NNVAGNVPGG
+320 NQVSGDVPGG

-339 TDISALSNITSISDG
+339 ADISALSNITSISNG

-365 NPIGLGNIIT
+365 NLAGLGNIVT
-375 IGRRLRVFENPV
+375 IGRRLRIYENPM
-387 ITSLGFLNTNLDI
+387 ITSLAFLNNSLDI
-400 QDNGND
+400 QDNNTEGIQIEN
-406 GVEIRDNSQL
+406 NPQL
-416 ALCSFAPLC
+416 SVCSFNPVC
-425 NYLNNGGTG
+425 NYLNNGGFG
-434 DFQNNAAG
+434 VVQNNAPGCTSIAEIQAG
-442 CSSISEI
+442 CG
-449 LASCNTCTVSTLKTW
+449 TGCTTGILKTW
-464 TGSISTDW
+464 TGTNGTDW
-472 DDAGNW
+472 NDPDNW
-478 MPTGVPAS
+478 TPIGVPGN
-486 CDTVYIPTGLSDYPV
+486 CDKVYIPGGLFDNPEVS
-501 VNSNIMV
+501 SSISIG
-508 HGLIMESGAA
+508 GLIIESGGY
-518 LDLDNYSLINNG
+518 LDMNGFNLICKDTLNISDGDILEAGAVQFNKINNPA
-530 IINIFDANIS
+530 IQD
-540 STNSSNSIIFRNA
+540 
-553 SGFSIENAT
+553 AT
-562 ISATN
+562 IEANTSISFDKFYGSFDCYYNT
-567 ITIEGYSG
+567 
-575 QLYFIENILNGN
+575 FFGN
-587 VTISDSI
+587 VQIVDSI
-594 SRTGPNTLYG
+594 SRSGEVNVEG
-604 NTFNG
+604 NQFNG
-609 NLTITTN
+609 DLTLIATSNIPGAHTIL
-616 SPDSNAETFISPS
+616 SPFSD
-629 GWGADEVTGHVTF
+629 DYVTGHFSVAYTAA
-642 NINTPVLFRVGDG
+642 G
-655 NTLRIGGDLNLNTN
+655 TLYTGAGGGTLHIGKDLNLNTN
-669 VAPQFIELND
+669 VTPSQIVLNNINFD
-679 ITFIGGSESY
+679 GGNNSH
-689 IRQLGATPITIQ
+689 IRQFGSLPVSIN
-701 NLFPEKF
+701 NLYTEKF
-708 FSHAYIIPEQNI
+708 SKQQLIIPEQHIYLKQNACL
-720 FISNDVS
+720 S
-727 FSNGIIKTT
+727 GGLIKTSPT
-736 STKLI
+736 ALLIAEDNASINCHSTE
-741 IFKDDAVGSQTQ
+741 SW
-753 DGSYVWGPVKKIGN
+753 VWGPLKKIGN
-767 DSFQFPTG
+767 DIFAFAVG
-775 DSLHQA
+775 DSLKKGLFEFA
-781 VFSMSAPTL
+781 TAPSQV
-790 TTDAFTAQYFHN
+790 TDAFTVQYFRT
-802 NPASAGYDTSLHVSS
+802 NPSLAGYDTSLHVSTLTTVS
-817 LTRIS
+817 GKEYWVLTR
-822 GSEYWMLNR
+822 N
-831 DNGSSNVR
+831 NGTSNVR
-839 VTLHYDSTRSN
+839 IKLQYDSTRSQQVSS
-850 IATSLYSLRASRWNG
+850 IYSLRTSRWNG
-865 SQWLNAGVSSFT
+865 SQWVNHGAVHVS
-877 GNLHEAFITSF
+877 GNLHEAYVVSQ
-888 DTLSAFGPVTFGYIL
+888 DTLSSFGPITLGYVL
-903 PPIIPAISVGNMDSS
+903 PPRIPVITITNMDSVV
-918 ICRGS
+918 CRS
-923 TLKVRY
+923 SPFKVHF
-929 TVDTLMFSNNTF
+929 TVDTLMFPANTF
-941 TAQLSDSTGS
+941 TAQLSDSAGS
-951 FASPLNIGFKNG
+951 FNNPLNIGYLISTT
-963 NNSDSINAFIPA
+963 NSDSIVAFIPA
-975 NTPGSNGYRIRVIGT
+975 NTVLSSAYRVRVTGT
-990 SPPDTSINTKPLAV
+990 APPDTSINTKPLHI
-1004 KTIPLVSFTIL
+1004 KTIPSVNFTIE
-1015 GPGTG
+1015 GPATG
-1020 CISTGIHTYYASQ
+1020 CINTGIHKYYPSQ
-1033 KEPGVT
+1033 RENGVT
-1039 YNWSLSGGGSF
+1039 YNWTLSGGGTF
-1050 TSNQDTAYVTWTTPG
+1050 TTNQDTAYITWATPG
-1065 TRTISLSTSN
+1065 VRTITLSTSN
-1075 QCGNGPSANRNI
+1075 QCGNGASANRNI
-1087 TVSYPAPSAA
+1087 TVSYPAPTAA
-1097 PVITKVGRW
+1097 AIVTKVGRW

-1130 SGATALS
+1130 SGAIALS
-1137 YYASLAGTYSV
+1137 YYASLAGTYYV
-1148 KYFNL
+1148 RYYNL
-1153 CGEGPTSNSFS
+1153 CGEGPASNSFS
-1164 FVANSIPQTIN
+1164 FAANSIPQTIN

-1204 LINGPGTLSG
+1204 LINGPGTLAG

-1224 ASIRATQQGDDVYDT
+1224 ATIRATQQGDDVYDT
-1239 AAIVFQNIIINKAA
+1239 AAIVIQNIIINKAA

-1259 AITDQVQGS
+1259 AIADQVPGS
-1268 SPLVLNATASSGL
+1268 VPLVLNATASSGL
-1281 PVSYSLLS
+1281 PVSFSLLS

-1358 NGLTYSW
+1358 NGLTYNW
-1365 RLSDGTTYPSNADT
+1365 RLADGTTYPSNADT
-1379 VNITWGGAGS
+1379 VNIIWGGAGA

-1402 ATANDSLFVNVI
+1402 ATVNDSLLVNVI

-1419 EAVSNMLPADGA
+1419 GAVSNMLPSDGA

-1450 YDLYIWDSATAQ
+1450 YDLYIWDSATTQ
-1462 PSTPYATNMTNV
+1462 PSTPYAANITNV
-1474 SYIIPQGALQ
+1474 SFVIAQGSLE
-1484 YHKTYKWRIVSKN
+1484 YNKSYKWKVVSKN
-1497 ACLQTDGAI
+1497 ACLETDGPV
-1506 QHFRL
+1506 QQFRL
-1511 KKLPDLIVSNVQ
+1511 KKLPDLVVSNVQ
-1523 APATA
+1523 APSAA
-1528 FSGQTISLN
+1528 FSGQTITIN
-1537 WRVTNAGP
+1537 WRVINNGP
-1545 GNTLTSQAWTDA
+1545 GNTLTNQAWTDA

-1715 TLLKLPKANGTYY
+1715 ILLKLPKTNGTYY

-1780 LANNNI
+1780 LANNNL
-1786 NNKQLQVFL
+1786 NNKQIQVFL

-1862 DSIGFGSSYWIDRVY
+1862 DSIGFGSSYWIDKIY

-1887 NAILVG
+1887 NAVLVG
-1893 EKIHTE
+1893 EKVHGI

-1913 CVITGTDPS
+1913 CVTTGTDPS

-1937 HPAVLNFVIPADLPP
+1937 HPALLNFVVPADLPP
-1952 DNYYVYVRANA
+1952 GNYYVYVRANA

-1991 VSVNIPSTANA
+1991 VSVNIPSTTNA

-2039 TAQLISTQT
+2039 SAQLISTQT

-2058 VPHSINYTIPPSA
+2058 VPHSISYTIPPFA
-2071 SGNKYFYVHTNFD
+2071 SGNRYFYVHTNFD

-2145 NWSDSIFISCS
+2145 TWSDSIFISCS

-2171 HNEIVTSGGNY
+2171 HNEIVTSGGSY

-2203 ANSTAYFFVKT
+2203 AYSTAYFFVKT

-2220 YEATNSNNNVTG
+2220 YEATNSNNNVNG

-2260 PFNTSWTVKNSGYN
+2260 PFTTSWTVMNSGYN

-2319 TQNAIPPNI
+2319 TQNVIPPNM

-2336 VKTNHTNLI
+2336 VKTNWSNYI
-2345 LAEKV
+2345 IGEKV

-2355 NFIRGGN
+2355 NFIRTASGT
-2362 GAAKKIHVIQ
+2362 AKKIHVIQ

-2377 LTDTIISAPTT
+2377 LTDTIISAPST

-2453 SFTLNINTVPGN
+2453 SFTININTVPGN

-2525 IANLSANTATG
+2525 IANPSANTATG
-2536 VSSDGIYLSSNTILD
+2536 VSSDGIYLSNNTILD

-2556 IGIKNKTINMSPLD
+2556 IGIKNKTINMPPLD
-2570 RDTISM
+2570 RDTISI

-2621 ELKLNITESNTMH
+2621 ELKLNITENNTMH
-2634 TTARYYKLVI
+2634 TIARYYKLVI
-2644 PDSLSGSTIL
+2644 PDSLNGSTIL

-2704 VYYIAVRCTSPNPLV
+2704 VYYIAVRCISPNPLV

-2857 VTEVIVPEKVFVGW
+2857 VTEVVVPEKVFVGW
-2871 PFVIQINYANP
+2871 PFVIQINYTNP

-2940 YGKTPPDMPGHTL
+2940 YGKTPPDMPGHTY